1 MGRLTTHIFT
11 TEVTS
16 LSIPYYDS
24 IDGKLLTCLSL
35 ARAEKYVNEGIAKA
49 VFSKTMEIMRLY
61 SIPRE
66 RVYRSAAHAAVAMH
80 LAASKT
86 TKVVRF
92 ASGVSVTQHKPF
104 VRLPVLRQRPLPVKP
119 DEKTMRNQERNAKLL
134 LRGPEVAEVLGIS
147 VALAYRWMRHG
158 VLPVVRQG
166 YSVRVPQ
173 DALSD
178 WVRSRTNS
186 PAAVDKT
193 NVDV

>member
-119 DEKTMRNQERNAKLL
+119 D
-134 LRGPEVAEVLGIS
+134 
-147 VALAYRWMRHG
+147 
-158 VLPVVRQG
+158 
-166 YSVRVPQ
+166 
-173 DALSD
+173 
-178 WVRSRTNS
+178 
-186 PAAVDKT
+186 
-193 NVDV
+193 